1 MELISNPRTRAWKEI
16 HVENFKWNLDQ
27 LKKLMPEG
35 CECMAVV
42 KADGYGHGAVISAR
56 ALENCG
62 IRAFAVATLEE
73 AIELRQH
80 NIQGDILILGYT
92 QPSNAGFLAEYDLTQ
107 TAVDYEHARQLNH
120 AFEKLELTGRVH
132 IKIDT
137 GMSRLGESY
146 ANIQKIEKIFHMQNL
161 IVTGLF
167 SHLCAADSQNSQ
179 DKEYEDRQ
187 ADHFF
192 STIRQIRADGYQI
205 PKVHLLSSYGL
216 LNYASYG
223 GDYVRLGIMLY
234 GVFSN
239 SDKERDRLDLHPVM
253 EWKARVAQVKEIAAG
268 AFVSYGRTYEAA
280 EKMKIAV
287 VTIGYAD
294 GLPRS
299 LSGRGRVLIRG
310 QFAPIVGK
318 ICMDQMVVDVSKI
331 SGVRAGDIVTVMGK
345 QKDKEISASA
355 IAEEAGTITNELLS
369 RVGSRLPEVV
379 CSGV

>member
-16 HVENFKWNLDQ
+16 HVENFKWNLNQ
-27 LKKLMPEG
+27 LNKLMPQG

-80 NIQGDILILGYT
+80 KVQGDILILGYT
-92 QPSNAGFLAEYDLTQ
+92 QPSNAGLLAEYDLTQ

-120 AFEKLELTGRVH
+120 AFEKLKLTGRIH

-146 ANIQKIEKIFHMQNL
+146 ANIQKIEKIFQMQNL
-161 IVTGLF
+161 IVTGCY
-167 SHLCAADSQNSQ
+167 SHLCAADSQSRQ

-192 STIRQIRADGYQI
+192 STVRQIRADGYQI

-239 SDKERDRLDLHPVM
+239 SDKERDRLDLRPVM
-253 EWKARVAQVKEIAAG
+253 EWKARVAQVKEIAEG
-268 AFVSYGRTYEAA
+268 TFVSYGRAYEAA

-299 LSGRGRVLIRG
+299 LSGKGKVLIRG
-310 QFAPIVGK
+310 QFAPIVGR
-318 ICMDQMVVDVSKI
+318 ICMDQMVVDITKI
-331 SGVRAGDIVTVMGK
+331 AGVRAGDIVTVMGK

-369 RVGSRLPEVV
+369 RVGSRLPEVI
-379 CSGV
+379 CNGV

>member
-1 MELISNPRTRAWKEI
+1 MELLSSPRTRAWKEI
-16 HVENFKWNLDQ
+16 HVENFKWNLDC
-27 LKKLMPEG
+27 LKELMPEG

-56 ALENCG
+56 ALEKCG
-62 IRAFAVATLEE
+62 IKAFAVATLEE
-73 AIELRQH
+73 AIELRRH
-80 NIQGDILILGYT
+80 DISGLILILGYT
-92 QPSNAGFLAEYDLTQ
+92 QPVNAELLADYDLIQ
-107 TAVDYEHARQLNH
+107 TAVDFEHARQLNH
-120 AFEKLELTGRVH
+120 AFEKLGRTGRIH

-146 ANIQKIEKIFHMQNL
+146 ENIKKIEKIFHMENL
-161 IVTGLF
+161 SVEGCY
-167 SHLCAADSQNSQ
+167 SHLCAADSDSMQ
-179 DKEYEDRQ
+179 DREYEDRQ

-192 STIRQIRADGYQI
+192 STVLQIRADGYEV

-223 GDYVRLGIMLY
+223 GDYVRLGILLY

-239 SDKERDRLDLHPVM
+239 SDKERDRLPLRPVM
-253 EWKARVAQVKEIAAG
+253 EWKARIAQVKEIPAG
-268 AFVSYGRTYEAA
+268 ASVSYGRTFEAA
-280 EKMKIAV
+280 DNMKIAV

-299 LSGRGRVLIRG
+299 LSGKGKVLIRG
-310 QFAPIVGK
+310 QFAPIIGK
-318 ICMDQMVVDVSKI
+318 ICMDQMVVDVSGI

-345 QKDKEISASA
+345 QKDKEISASG
-355 IAEEAGTITNELLS
+355 IAEAAGTITNELLS

-379 CSGV
+379 CSGS